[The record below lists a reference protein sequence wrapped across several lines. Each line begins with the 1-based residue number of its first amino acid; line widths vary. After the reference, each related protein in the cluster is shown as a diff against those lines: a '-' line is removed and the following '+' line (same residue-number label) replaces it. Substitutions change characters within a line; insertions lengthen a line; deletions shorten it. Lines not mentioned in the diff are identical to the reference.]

1 MNLSKI
7 GTNIIRG
14 WLPNVLT
21 SIMPVKHGF
30 PSQLAVAKCVMK
42 QHFHLIF
49 MARQLIRILC
59 CCGGMW
65 ASQAAAAAP
74 GHPAQQAAAQDYKR
88 SPISSV
94 ETEEECL

>member
-30 PSQLAVAKCVMK
+30 PSQLVVAKYVLK

-65 ASQAAAAAP
+65 ASQAAAA
-74 GHPAQQAAAQDYKR
+74 GHPAQQAETQEYKR

-94 ETEEECL
+94 ETEQQCL